1 MNENK
6 KILIC
11 YNEPTTIYNNY
22 IGKEINSENENI
34 DLSESEFAESLE
46 SIRDT
51 LLSKFENVKLHGVN
65 HNIKETIKEL
75 ENQNPDIIFNFV
87 ESIEGNAR
95 YESYVTGVFD
105 LLEIYYTGNDSLC
118 LGNCLNK
125 IRTKQILDS
134 HNIKTPKYFMIT
146 QTDTL
151 DENNFELKFPVIVKL
166 VYEDA
171 SIGISEFSVMSDFD
185 SLKKQIKFLFDN
197 YNQELIIEEYIA
209 GRELNVSILGNKA
222 LPISE
227 INFEGLPKDYPNI
240 VTYEAKWSPNSI
252 YYKYS
257 NPVCPARLT
266 RIQEEKIRGTALNA
280 FDAMGCRD
288 YARVDIRFNDKGIP
302 YVIEVNPNPDIS
314 LDSGFVR
321 SANAAGYTYEEI
333 LFKLADLTFSRIE
346 NDS

>member
-22 IGKEINSENENI
+22 IGKEINSEDENI
-34 DLSESEFAESLE
+34 DLSESEFTESLE

-51 LLSKFENVKLHGVN
+51 LLRKFENVKLHGVN
-65 HNIKETIKEL
+65 YNIKKTIKEL

-197 YNQELIIEEYIA
+197 YNQELIIEEYIV

-227 INFEGLPKDYPNI
+227 INFEGLPNDYPNI

-257 NPVCPARLT
+257 NPVCPAQLT
-266 RIQEEKIRGTALNA
+266 RIQEEKIRGAALNA

-288 YARVDIRFNDKGIP
+288 YARVDIRFSDKGIP

-321 SANAAGYTYEEI
+321 SAKAAGYTYEEI